1 MNKKPWESKT
11 LWVSLL
17 SAAAAF
23 FPQVQEWISS
33 HSEVFAMG
41 LSGLFAVLRLVS
53 GGKIVISDLKV
64 EGKDV
69 N

>member
-17 SAAAAF
+17 SAVAAF
-23 FPQVQEWISS
+23 FPPVQVWVAS
-33 HSEVFAMG
+33 HAEVFAMG

-53 GGKIVISDLKV
+53 GGKIVISDSPEVKS
-64 EGKDV
+64 GQ
-69 N
+69 